1 MRIRKQVSG
10 IDPITPIV
18 VVAVLCGLLLPST
31 VAAQTMNSDLTGV
44 VRDSTGGVI
53 PGVAAIA
60 TNESNR
66 AQRSAVT
73 DDLGVYRLAGIQ
85 PGTYTVEAELTG
97 FKRFVQ
103 TGIVVSPGLLRRVD
117 IVLDVGDVTDSVIV
131 TDEVPVI
138 QSNNATISTALP
150 SQVRDKPI
158 ASMTRGAL
166 LGEQMIWAA
175 GSAAGGVYGFVGN
188 RADMNQYNVEG
199 MQYNFISASVSN
211 NIIEEVSTVLS
222 NAPAEYARP
231 VTLNATLKSGTNDY
245 HAEYWMAGV
254 NPCLNALRSPFSPAR
269 ASRAPCVTAK
279 RQFFNVGGPI
289 LKDKV
294 FFFYSWAR
302 PNSFSNLSNS
312 RPQHFPSLR
321 MQGGDFSLYPS
332 KIIDPTTGEQFPGN
346 VIPAGRIS
354 PVAQAIMNDFMGSSV
369 NYLGAPESY
378 TNNVQQLAGRYRQ
391 DNDHNIKTD
400 FNVGGNDSFSF
411 HAVRHKVLSN
421 TDRHHPSTGTSNAL
435 HTTLQDNVFN
445 WQSGVTHSH
454 VFGPGVVNQMRLG
467 VTRFVY
473 IHRQLK
479 DWEGDAE
486 SAQGPEFV
494 NRWGLQGVAVPDLSG
509 IPQLNIG
516 GWLRTYSDNE
526 SATYDTRYSFFNDV
540 SVTEGRH
547 NVKLGVS
554 AVKLLHDGP
563 AVGNYFGAFNF
574 SNIFSGAQVAKD
586 PMTCAAPAVCG
597 DAFADFLLGLPSS
610 QTRYQPR
617 SIIARRKWEWGMFIQ
632 DDWNVTDKLNLSYGL
647 RWSRYTVPYDKN
659 GMYYNFDPDSL
670 SIVVPD
676 EFARERIHPS
686 WPTHT
691 FPVKLAS
698 EAGFPGKLIEGSNSW
713 QPRVGFAYRMTPSTV
728 LRGGWGIYN
737 GASRF
742 LPLQAYGPFVVSES
756 FTNEVRPGSPTGTLY
771 SWPNAFPTASD
782 VITVSSAF
790 GFAKDYH
797 EAWTHN
803 WNLTYEREVATNWG
817 VQLTYRGV
825 KSNDLL
831 WGRNLNAVMASGTPW
846 SRDRLPWPNLGNVNF
861 VENGGDSIYNGI
873 EFRLTH
879 PWVNGLHSQLSLTK
893 QWSGGLNAPIWA
905 TDQGITWPEYPFDLD
920 RDRVAM
926 ATPWPSHDIL
936 WNFIAEMPFG
946 RGKRFFAD
954 LNPVMNAIAGNW
966 TFTGAFSWRSGIG
979 LTPNWSGVDF
989 ANYGRFG
996 GRPNQTCDDPN
1007 GGPKAV
1013 RGQWFNTRCY
1023 AVPSAGSLGNAQ
1035 INSIVGPGAW
1045 IFNLNPYKEF
1055 ELNFLREGARIQ
1067 LGANIVNVLNH
1078 PVYGNPNTTV
1088 NSATAG
1094 QIRGSGNARGMWH
1107 DSLGQRKVVVDMRFI
1122 F

>member
-10 IDPITPIV
+10 IGPIPPIAV
-18 VVAVLCGLLLPST
+18 AAVLFGLLLPAT
-31 VAAQTMNSDLTGV
+31 VAAQTMNSDVTGV
-44 VRDSTGGVI
+44 VTDATGGVI
-53 PGVAAIA
+53 PGVTVIA

-97 FKRFVQ
+97 FKRSVQ
-103 TGIVVSPGLLRRVD
+103 TGIVVSPGLLRRVE

-131 TDEVPVI
+131 TDAVPVL
-138 QSNNATISTALP
+138 QTSNATISTALP

-199 MQYNFISASVSN
+199 MQYNFISSSVSN
-211 NIIEEVSTVLS
+211 NIIEEVSVVLS

-231 VTLNATLKSGTNDY
+231 VTLNATLKSGTNEY

-289 LKDKV
+289 LKDRV

-302 PNSFSNLSNS
+302 PNSFANLSNS
-312 RPQHFPSLR
+312 KPQSFPSLR

-346 VIPAGRIS
+346 IIPAGRIS

-400 FNVGGNDSFSF
+400 FNVGENDSFSF

-421 TDRHHPSTGTSNAL
+421 MDRHHPVAGPTDAL

-454 VFGPGVVNQMRLG
+454 VFGPGVINQMRLG

-509 IPQLNIG
+509 MPQVNIG
-516 GWLRTYSDNE
+516 GWLRTYFDNE
-526 SATYDTRYSFFNDV
+526 SATYDSRYSFFNDL

-547 NVKLGVS
+547 NIKIGMS
-554 AVKLLHDGP
+554 AVKLLEDGP
-563 AVGNYFGAFNF
+563 ARGNYFGAFNF
-574 SNIFSGAQVAKD
+574 SNIFTGAQVVAD

-610 QTRYQPR
+610 TTRYQPR
-617 SIIARRKWEWGMFIQ
+617 SVIARRKWEWGAFIQ

-659 GMYYNFDPDSL
+659 GMFYNFDPESL
-670 SIVVPD
+670 SIVVRD

-691 FPVKLAS
+691 FPVILAS
-698 EAGFPGKLIEGSNSW
+698 EAGFPSKLIEGSNNW
-713 QPRVGFAYRMTPSTV
+713 QPRVGFAYRITPGSV

-742 LPLQAYGPFVVSES
+742 LPLQAFGPFVVSES
-756 FTNEVRPGSPTGTLY
+756 FTNEVRPGSATGALY
-771 SWPNAFPTASD
+771 SWPHAFPTASD
-782 VITVSSAF
+782 IITVSSAF
-790 GFAKDYH
+790 GF
-797 EAWTHN
+797 
-803 WNLTYEREVATNWG
+803 
-817 VQLTYRGV
+817 
-825 KSNDLL
+825 
-831 WGRNLNAVMASGTPW
+831 
-846 SRDRLPWPNLGNVNF
+846 
-861 VENGGDSIYNGI
+861 
-873 EFRLTH
+873 
-879 PWVNGLHSQLSLTK
+879 
-893 QWSGGLNAPIWA
+893 
-905 TDQGITWPEYPFDLD
+905 
-920 RDRVAM
+920 
-926 ATPWPSHDIL
+926 
-936 WNFIAEMPFG
+936 
-946 RGKRFFAD
+946 
-954 LNPVMNAIAGNW
+954 
-966 TFTGAFSWRSGIG
+966 
-979 LTPNWSGVDF
+979 
-989 ANYGRFG
+989 
-996 GRPNQTCDDPN
+996 
-1007 GGPKAV
+1007 
-1013 RGQWFNTRCY
+1013 
-1023 AVPSAGSLGNAQ
+1023 
-1035 INSIVGPGAW
+1035 
-1045 IFNLNPYKEF
+1045 
-1055 ELNFLREGARIQ
+1055 
-1067 LGANIVNVLNH
+1067 
-1078 PVYGNPNTTV
+1078 
-1088 NSATAG
+1088 
-1094 QIRGSGNARGMWH
+1094 
-1107 DSLGQRKVVVDMRFI
+1107 
-1122 F
+1122 

>member
-1 MRIRKQVSG
+1 
-10 IDPITPIV
+10 
-18 VVAVLCGLLLPST
+18 
-31 VAAQTMNSDLTGV
+31 MNSDVTGV
-44 VRDSTGGVI
+44 VTDATGGVI
-53 PGVAAIA
+53 PGVTVIA
-60 TNESNR
+60 TNERNR

-97 FKRFVQ
+97 FKRSVQ
-103 TGIVVSPGLLRRVD
+103 TGIVVSPGLLRRVE
-117 IVLDVGDVTDSVIV
+117 IVLDVGEVTDSVIV
-131 TDEVPVI
+131 TDEVPVL
-138 QSNNATISTALP
+138 QTSNATISTALP

-199 MQYNFISASVSN
+199 MQYNFISSSVSN
-211 NIIEEVSTVLS
+211 NIIEEVSVVLS

-231 VTLNATLKSGTNDY
+231 VTLNATLKSGTNEY

-279 RQFFNVGGPI
+279 RQFFNVSGPI
-289 LKDKV
+289 LKDRV

-312 RPQHFPSLR
+312 RPQSFPSLR

-400 FNVGGNDSFSF
+400 FNVGENDSFSF

-445 WQSGVTHSH
+445 WQSGVTHNH
-454 VFGPGVVNQMRLG
+454 VFGPGLINQMRLG

-509 IPQLNIG
+509 MPHINIG
-516 GWLRTYSDNE
+516 GWLRTYFDNE
-526 SATYDTRYSFFNDV
+526 SATYDSRYSFFNDL

-547 NVKLGVS
+547 NIKIGMS
-554 AVKLLHDGP
+554 AVKLLEDGP
-563 AVGNYFGAFNF
+563 ARGNYFGAFNF
-574 SNIFSGAQVAKD
+574 SNIFTGAQVAND

-610 QTRYQPR
+610 STRYQPR
-617 SIIARRKWEWGMFIQ
+617 SVIARRKWEWGAFIQ

-659 GMYYNFDPDSL
+659 GMFYNFDPESL
-670 SIVVPD
+670 SIVVRD

-686 WPTHT
+686 WPTNT
-691 FPVKLAS
+691 FPVILAS
-698 EAGFPGKLIEGSNSW
+698 EAGFPSKLIEGSNNW
-713 QPRVGFAYRMTPSTV
+713 QPRVGFAYRITPSSV

-742 LPLQAYGPFVVSES
+742 LPLQAFGPFVVSES
-756 FTNEVRPGSPTGTLY
+756 FTNEVRSGSATGALY
-771 SWPNAFPTASD
+771 SWPHAFPTASD
-782 VITVSSAF
+782 IITVSSAF

-803 WNLTYEREVATNWG
+803 WNVTYEREVATNWG

-825 KSNDLL
+825 RSNDLL
-831 WGRNLNAVMASGTPW
+831 WGRNLNAIMASGTPW
-846 SRDRLPWPNLGNVNF
+846 SRDRLPWPNLSSVNF

-893 QWSGGLNAPIWA
+893 QWSGRIECAHLGHRSGDHLARVSLRPGPRPGGDGDALAQPRHPVELHCGDAVRPREAFLRRPEPGDECHCRKLDLHGGLLLAVGNRADAELERSRLCQLRKVRRPSQPDLRQPERGAQGRPWSVVQYA
-905 TDQGITWPEYPFDLD
+905 VLCRAQRRKPRECADQLHRRTRRLDLQFESVQGVRAQLPARRRPD
-920 RDRVAM
+920 PTRSQHRQRPQSPRLRQPQHHREQRDRR
-926 ATPWPSHDIL
+926 TD
-936 WNFIAEMPFG
+936 
-946 RGKRFFAD
+946 
-954 LNPVMNAIAGNW
+954 
-966 TFTGAFSWRSGIG
+966 TGIG
-979 LTPNWSGVDF
+979 ECPGDV
-989 ANYGRFG
+989 ARF
-996 GRPNQTCDDPN
+996 
-1007 GGPKAV
+1007 
-1013 RGQWFNTRCY
+1013 
-1023 AVPSAGSLGNAQ
+1023 AGSAQ
-1035 INSIVGPGAW
+1035 GRDGHEVHILRPVPGDRRLL
-1045 IFNLNPYKEF
+1045 I
-1055 ELNFLREGARIQ
+1055 
-1067 LGANIVNVLNH
+1067 
-1078 PVYGNPNTTV
+1078 
-1088 NSATAG
+1088 
-1094 QIRGSGNARGMWH
+1094 
-1107 DSLGQRKVVVDMRFI
+1107 
-1122 F
+1122 